1 MRRQPRLSGAADG
14 RVRASTGP
22 QRPSVA
28 GRSSG
33 AFWAYAALLAAMLI
47 SSGNFLF
54 GNLGV
59 REIDP
64 VTLAFWR
71 NAIALACT
79 VPFVVAVRPD
89 VAAYVRGRKLKL
101 LVLSALGSVLTAWL
115 MYLSLRSDDLINLS
129 VGYTFIP
136 LLTVLF
142 SALLLAERL
151 SSIQYFGLAIAFA
164 DALVFAF
171 HGNLGLLLRFEPHE
185 AFLWMIAVC
194 ATRSLYLVLLKRWD
208 VHPSPGEG
216 LFVLLAIGTA
226 LLLPAFLAEEIAT
239 EAPLA
244 YSWPV
249 WASIAF
255 IGIGMGALYLHLISF
270 GTARIGA
277 TRASL
282 FTYTVPLF
290 VTVESMI
297 FLGHRPQAYQGV
309 GAILSWAGCSSC
321 RGSAS
326 ATRTPGRSTTEAERA
341 RSHPGRLDAV
351 RHPAPDSQI
360 CCARR
365 LVAVPARAA

>member
-1 MRRQPRLSGAADG
+1 MRRHRGPGGMADT
-14 RVRASTGP
+14 RAEVSTGP
-22 QRPSVA
+22 LRPTVA
-28 GRSSG
+28 GRPSG
-33 AFWAYAALLAAMLI
+33 ALRAYAALLAAMLI

-54 GNLGV
+54 GNLAV

-64 VTLAFWR
+64 ATLAFWR

-79 VPFVVAVRPD
+79 VPFVLAVRPD
-89 VAAYVRGRKLKL
+89 VAGYVRGRKLKL

-136 LLTVLF
+136 LLAVLF

-151 SSIQYFGLAIAFA
+151 SSIQYFGLGIAFA
-164 DALVFAF
+164 GALVFAF
-171 HGNLGLLLRFEPHE
+171 HGDLGLLLRFEPHE

-194 ATRSLYLVLLKRWD
+194 AVRSLYLVLLRRWK

-226 LLLPAFLAEEIAT
+226 LLLPAFVGEEIAGRAT
-239 EAPLA
+239 LDYP
-244 YSWPV
+244 WPV

-270 GTARIGA
+270 GTTRIGA

-290 VTVESMI
+290 VTVESMV
-297 FLGHRPQAYQGV
+297 FLGSRPQVYQGI
-309 GAILSWAGCSSC
+309 GAILVLGGVFLVSWF
-321 RGSAS
+321 R
-326 ATRTPGRSTTEAERA
+326 ERDP
-341 RSHPGRLDAV
+341 HPREV
-351 RHPAPDSQI
+351 HH
-360 CCARR
+360 
-365 LVAVPARAA
+365 

>member
-1 MRRQPRLSGAADG
+1 MADT
-14 RVRASTGP
+14 RAEVSTGP
-22 QRPSVA
+22 LRPAVA
-28 GRSSG
+28 GRPSG
-33 AFWAYAALLAAMLI
+33 ALRAYAALLAAMLI

-54 GNLGV
+54 GNLAV

-64 VTLAFWR
+64 ATLAFWR

-79 VPFVVAVRPD
+79 VPFVLAVRPD
-89 VAAYVRGRKLKL
+89 VAGYVRGRKLKL

-136 LLTVLF
+136 LLAVLF

-151 SSIQYFGLAIAFA
+151 SSIQYCGLGIAFA
-164 DALVFAF
+164 GALVFAF
-171 HGNLGLLLRFEPHE
+171 HGDLGLLLRFEPHE

-194 ATRSLYLVLLKRWD
+194 AARSLYLVLLRRWN
-208 VHPSPGEG
+208 VHPTPGEG

-226 LLLPAFLAEEIAT
+226 LLLPAFLGEEIAGRAT
-239 EAPLA
+239 LDYP
-244 YSWPV
+244 WPV

-270 GTARIGA
+270 GTTRIGA

-290 VTVESMI
+290 VTIESMI
-297 FLGHRPQAYQGV
+297 FLGSRPQVYQGI
-309 GAILSWAGCSSC
+309 GAILVLGGVFLVSWF
-321 RGSAS
+321 R
-326 ATRTPGRSTTEAERA
+326 ERDP
-341 RSHPGRLDAV
+341 HPREV
-351 RHPAPDSQI
+351 HH
-360 CCARR
+360 
-365 LVAVPARAA
+365 